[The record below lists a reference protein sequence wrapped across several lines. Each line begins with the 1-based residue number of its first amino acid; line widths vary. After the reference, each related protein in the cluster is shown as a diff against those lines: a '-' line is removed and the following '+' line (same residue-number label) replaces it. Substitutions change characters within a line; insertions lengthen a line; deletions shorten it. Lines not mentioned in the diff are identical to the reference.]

1 MPVVVEAEVP
11 SKDECVIAMLAHV
24 LMIFSWFW
32 APLIIYFAKRDS
44 RFVAFHALQ
53 ALVWQIIWVCAWVV
67 TFGAIFAL
75 TLSTTFVSGGAGG
88 AGTMPPV
95 FVVVFP
101 LLWVGIMGGWVLNLV
116 LGIVFGINASHG
128 EWARYPLLG
137 RWTLRRVK
145 ARTQAGVAA

>member
-1 MPVVVEAEVP
+1 VPEIVEAEVP

-53 ALVWQIIWVCAWVV
+53 ALYWQLIWICVWIV
-67 TFGAIFAL
+67 TFGAFFAL
-75 TLSTTFVSGGAGG
+75 TFSATIASAGAHGPGKIPPAFVL
-88 AGTMPPV
+88 
-95 FVVVFP
+95 FFP
-101 LLWVGIMGGWVLNLV
+101 LIGLGIMGGWVINLV
-116 LGIVFGINASHG
+116 LGILFGIKASHG

-137 RWTLRRVK
+137 RWALRHAK
-145 ARTQAGVAA
+145 ARTA